1 MTMFVIMTDFKDFF
15 SPRKMKNYRRD
26 KTQKKSPVKKK
37 SDIAGQT
44 GHTPFKECPVPM
56 SCPGKKSQKTE

>member
-1 MTMFVIMTDFKDFF
+1 MTEAVIRTDFNNIFN
-15 SPRKMKNYRRD
+15 SPESERLQAGQNEE
-26 KTQKKSPVKKK
+26 KSPVKKK

-56 SCPGKKSQKTE
+56 SCPGKKSP